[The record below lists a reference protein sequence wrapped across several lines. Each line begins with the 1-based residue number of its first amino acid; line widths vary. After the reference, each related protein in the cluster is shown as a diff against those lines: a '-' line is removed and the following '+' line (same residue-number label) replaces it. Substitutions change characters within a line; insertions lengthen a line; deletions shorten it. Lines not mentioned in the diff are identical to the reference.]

1 MDCQFNG
8 EKEHRA
14 APLHVTGDL
23 VLLQVKDIKTIE
35 ELPKMTEKIL
45 GKRKKRDG
53 EEEEDGK
60 GIWNKKFY
68 GS

>member
-1 MDCQFNG
+1 
-8 EKEHRA
+8 
-14 APLHVTGDL
+14 
-23 VLLQVKDIKTIE
+23 
-35 ELPKMTEKIL
+35 MTEKIL